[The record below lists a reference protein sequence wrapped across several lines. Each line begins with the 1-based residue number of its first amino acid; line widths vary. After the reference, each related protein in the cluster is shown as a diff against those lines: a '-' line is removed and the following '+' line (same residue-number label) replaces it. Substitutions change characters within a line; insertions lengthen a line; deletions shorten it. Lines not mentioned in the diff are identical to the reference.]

1 VSDFAH
7 RLNLQQI
14 RDGERLDLVADEAE
28 RSVIAE
34 RLRLPALSRFD
45 AHVVLTR
52 EGERVSANGRI
63 KAALE
68 QSCIATGE
76 SVPASVDEKFDLL
89 FLPEPATGPDEDV
102 ELSEEDCDVVFHD
115 GQLIDL
121 GTALADTLALA
132 LDPYPRSP
140 DADAALKEAGVL
152 SEEQA
157 GPFAALAAL
166 KGGSDQA

>member
-1 VSDFAH
+1 MSDFAH
-7 RLNLQQI
+7 RLNVQQI
-14 RDGERLDLVADEAE
+14 RDGERIDLSADEAE
-28 RSVIAE
+28 RAVIAD
-34 RLRLPALSRFD
+34 RLRLPTLSRFD
-45 AHVVLTR
+45 AHVVLAR
-52 EGERVSANGRI
+52 AGERVTASGRI

-76 SVPASVDEKFDLL
+76 PVPALVDEKFDLL
-89 FLPEPATGPDEDV
+89 FVPEPSTEPDAEI
-102 ELSEEDCDVVFHD
+102 ELSESDCDVVFHD
-115 GQLIDL
+115 GQTIDL

-140 DADAALKEAGVL
+140 TADDALREAGVL

-166 KGGSDQA
+166 KGKMG

>member
-7 RLNLQQI
+7 RLNLHQI
-14 RDGERLDLVADEAE
+14 RDGERIDLVADEGE
-28 RSVIAE
+28 RAAIAE

-45 AHVVLTR
+45 AHVVLALD
-52 EGERVSANGRI
+52 GERVSASGRI

-76 SVPASVDEKFDLL
+76 PVPASVDESFKLL
-89 FLPEPATGPDEDV
+89 FLPESATGQDEDV

-115 GQLIDL
+115 GQSIDL

-140 DADAALKEAGVL
+140 NAEAALKEAGVL

-166 KGGSDQA
+166 KGK